1 MELCLDAEQATC
13 SATEST
19 LMAEI
24 EAYWNDRAASFGADV
39 ADEFAGGSWKRWAAE
54 LMRLIPGFG
63 TRQLRVLDVG
73 CGPAFFSILAAHA
86 GCVVCAVDASS
97 EMLEQARRNVR
108 AHGVSDWVTLARGN
122 ALRLPFPDASFDVV
136 VTRNLTWTLEDPASA
151 YAEWLRVLAPQ
162 GRLVNFDAN
171 WYRYLVDGDAARVR
185 PAEEAGYASAP
196 NCHASESQCARCE
209 QIALELPL
217 TRVERPAWD
226 VDAMRAAGFR
236 NVTADPDCWRRV
248 LPAADA
254 DYYGGTAPTF
264 SLVGEK

>member
-1 MELCLDAEQATC
+1 MELCLDAEQAIRSDSE
-13 SATEST
+13 SA
-19 LMAEI
+19 LMEEI
-24 EAYWNDRAASFGADV
+24 EAYWNDRAASFSADV
-39 ADEFAGGSWKRWAAE
+39 AGEFADGSWKRWAAE
-54 LMRLIPGFG
+54 LMRLVPGFG
-63 TRQLRVLDVG
+63 ARQLRVLDVG

-86 GCVVCAVDASS
+86 GCIVDAVDASG
-97 EMLEQARRNVR
+97 EMLAQARRNVA
-108 AHGVSDWVTLARGN
+108 AHGVSDWVTFTRGN
-122 ALRLPFPDASFDVV
+122 ALDLPFPDESFDVV
-136 VTRNLTWTLEDPASA
+136 VTRNLTWTLEDPAGA
-151 YAEWLRVLAPQ
+151 YAEWLRVLAPA

-171 WYRYLVDGDAARVR
+171 WYRYLVDTDAARVR

-217 TRVERPAWD
+217 TRAERPAWD
-226 VDAMRAAGFR
+226 VAALRAVGFR
-236 NVTADPDCWRRV
+236 SVTADSDCWRRV